1 MIMVTTAVEKITP
14 AKAQEYL
21 TRNVNNRRVREAMIN
36 NYADQMKK
44 GLWRLSNDAICLT
57 NTGKLINGQ
66 HRLMAVC
73 KSGVTCYF
81 NVSRGYDE
89 EDIMVMDNGMARS
102 AGDILF
108 LHGVENANTLSGIVK
123 RRLILSRHNTA
134 LLNSTRGGL
143 YSGNTKILNSTVN
156 EEFYTHQELY
166 KDVTKIAKCAYNK
179 LRVLVTSEYG
189 GIAAHLILD
198 MNHPIEDVKA
208 FIYELCGLQPD
219 TNGVTNL
226 LRTKLINDKM
236 SNTKMSA
243 LMKQKLIIKAWNAFI
258 TGKTVK
264 CLAYNEV
271 NDKDIWF
278 I

>member
-1 MIMVTTAVEKITP
+1 MVTTIVEEITP

-21 TRNVNNRRVREAMIN
+21 TRNINNRHVREAMVN
-36 NYADQMKK
+36 NYADQMKR
-44 GLWRLSNDAICLT
+44 GLWRLSNDAICIT

-73 KSGVTCYF
+73 KSGITCYF

-102 AGDILF
+102 AGDIFYLQ
-108 LHGVENANTLSGIVK
+108 GVENANTLSGIVK

-134 LLNSTRGGL
+134 LLNNSRGGL
-143 YSGNTKILNSTVN
+143 YSGYNKILNSTVN
-156 EEFYTHQELY
+156 EEFYAHQELY
-166 KDVTKIAKCAYNK
+166 KDVTKIAKSAYNK

-198 MNHPIEDVKA
+198 LNHSTEEVKA
-208 FIYELCGLQPD
+208 FLYELCGLQPD

-271 NDKDIWF
+271 NDKDVWF